1 MLICVCYKNTISW
14 DIEFS
19 VFNLLQVFYILRYV
33 HEDLCQHR
41 CVFNTAIPVFRGNT
55 NLVSRKL
62 ESFYSFILA
71 KGPE

>member
-19 VFNLLQVFYILRYV
+19 VFNLLQVFYVLRYI
-33 HEDLCQHR
+33 HEDLSQQPW
-41 CVFNTAIPVFRGNT
+41 VFNTAIPVLHGNT
-55 NLVSRKL
+55 NLASRKL
-62 ESFYSFILA
+62 ESFHSFILA